1 MFSDVILPSV
11 RVMVL
16 GLGLSIG
23 LATSTRAEATVL
35 SGRIEGS
42 CHIEALDECQLS
54 FTSDVRHDA
63 STPIIAARV
72 LANGVVIHEYRN
84 DAINPTSDLE
94 VPGRTVGGGNSTA
107 RCGQTYI
114 LVLQAQAS
122 DDVEFKSPASTREI
136 PCPVSVP

>member
-42 CHIEALDECQLS
+42 CHIEVDECPLS

-122 DDVEFKSPASTREI
+122 DDAEFKSLASTRGI